1 MPFVIRCAELSSAV
15 CSQVLGVGAAP
26 QLGSPCW
33 VIQRFW
39 EENYSV
45 AVIRRC
51 FKSILLSENASIGAF
66 LSILPRLVWVF
77 RFSLRFGDQNCIWS
91 IWSVGD
97 SDMLLICG
105 VINTLVRCC
114 SVFCFFSLVLIMSNI
129 WFAFDICWTLSW
141 YCDET
146 TTWKSSFW
154 VIGPV
159 SVFVNV
165 KSRGLV
171 HHLIPLVSWTSSAV
185 LLADVLIYILKMPIV
200 HPLIVVFNFSVI
212 FFFSFIVHFPPRRTD
227 FHYGFYLFQPHDS
240 NRKYFPFL
248 N

>member
-165 KSRGLV
+165 KSHGLV
-171 HHLIPLVSWTSSAV
+171 HHLIPLVSSTSSAV

-212 FFFSFIVHFPPRRTD
+212 FFSPSSSIFPQGELTSIMAFTYFSLMTLIGNT
-227 FHYGFYLFQPHDS
+227 
-240 NRKYFPFL
+240 FPF
-248 N
+248 